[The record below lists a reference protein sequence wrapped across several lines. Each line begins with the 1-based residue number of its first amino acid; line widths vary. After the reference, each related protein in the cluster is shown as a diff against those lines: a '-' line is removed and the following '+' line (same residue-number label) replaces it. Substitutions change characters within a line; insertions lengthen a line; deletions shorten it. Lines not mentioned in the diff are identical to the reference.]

1 MVDQEPL
8 RLTTPRPRTLGP
20 GSSTTN
26 PRWSSGLLELL
37 LRAEV
42 VGVSTAALAAVRG
55 SGWKSGVA
63 FAANHLLAV
72 VLLRQHAERGLDDA
86 AAKTQHQVER
96 RLLLDV
102 VVGQRAT
109 VLQLLAR
116 EDQTLLI
123 GRNSLLVL
131 NLGLD
136 IFDGV

>member
-1 MVDQEPL
+1 
-8 RLTTPRPRTLGP
+8 
-20 GSSTTN
+20 
-26 PRWSSGLLELL
+26 
-37 LRAEV
+37 
-42 VGVSTAALAAVRG
+42 VSTAALAAIRG
-55 SGWKSGVA
+55 SRREPGVA